1 MSVFRYFT
9 SELTRGYL
17 LEREEEKYAL
27 KRQRVYTFIRTPT
40 ELEKVEYVTL
50 THKAPPRICSRR
62 QFQILLLFQN

>member
-27 KRQRVYTFIRTPT
+27 KRQRVYTFMRTPT
-40 ELEKVEYVTL
+40 ELEKVEYVTF
-50 THKAPPRICSRR
+50 THKAPPSI
-62 QFQILLLFQN
+62 